1 MFPATA
7 PWMMTSNT
15 GIVIT
20 PNSDAT
26 SSAGSLFVELLAI
39 AAPSTPSQIMGMN
52 VPSADAQYTLLSVSS
67 RRVNRE

>member
-7 PWMMTSNT
+7 PWMMTSST

-39 AAPSTPSQIMGMN
+39 AAPSVPSQISAMN
-52 VPSADAQYTLLSVSS
+52 VPNAEAQYTLLSVISG
-67 RRVNRE
+67 RVNRE

>member
-7 PWMMTSNT
+7 PWTITSKT

-26 SSAGSLFVELLAI
+26 SSAGSLCVELLAI
-39 AAPSTPSQIMGMN
+39 TAPSAPSQIIAAN
-52 VPSADAQYTLLSVSS
+52 VPIMDAQY
-67 RRVNRE
+67 